1 MNATEYFPYQLHC
14 KKEYSLPYYH
24 QIKQTEASIGGTIGS
39 NLTLVAMQSSFDG
52 IKPLRNA

>member
-1 MNATEYFPYQLHC
+1 MQPNIHC

-39 NLTLVAMQSSFDG
+39 NLTLVAMQSSSDG